1 MPILFI
7 DPITVDFGGFS
18 IHIPGVE
25 AMSFA
30 SKLAL
35 KS

>member
-1 MPILFI
+1 MSKLFI

-18 IHIPGVE
+18 IRIPGVE

-30 SKLAL
+30 TKLSL
-35 KS
+35 RS